1 MTEAYVGKGLFWN
14 QEVSRSSSCFQLH
27 AHQTVSS
34 LTATHSGSS
43 GVCPDSTTRRGT
55 CNNGR
60 SSCVDGL
67 CSGSVCLA
75 DGLDDCQC
83 TGNQACHVCCMV
95 NGACQSTFDNIIMV
109 KLCSYLSLSSSSSFF
124 LYSSPPPLTF
134 PTGRSG
140 SSSYHFCLSIAL
152 YASDSSFTKPDS
164 HTKTV

>member
-43 GVCPDSTTRRGT
+43 GVCPDSTTHQGT

-60 SSCVDGL
+60 SSCVNGS

-75 DGLDDCQC
+75 NGLDDCQC

-95 NGACQSTFDNIIMV
+95 NGACRSTFDNIMV
-109 KLCSYLSLSSSSSFF
+109 KLCSYFSLSSSSSSF
-124 LYSSPPPLTF
+124 LHSSPPPLTF

-140 SSSYHFCLSIAL
+140 SSSHHFCLSIAL
-152 YASDSSFTKPDS
+152 YASDSSFTKQDS